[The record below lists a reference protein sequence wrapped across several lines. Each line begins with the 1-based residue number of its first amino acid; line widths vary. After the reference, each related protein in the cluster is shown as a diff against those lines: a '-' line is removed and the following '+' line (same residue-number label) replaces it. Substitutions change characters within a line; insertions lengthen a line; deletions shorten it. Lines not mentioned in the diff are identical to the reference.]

1 MWISG
6 KSKNNK
12 MWNLWKS
19 KIKSGIKKNLC
30 FFLACDI
37 MNVWKNSL

>member
-6 KSKNNK
+6 KVEIIKCGICG
-12 MWNLWKS
+12 KS